1 MLPSCDVEQANRFFA
16 PVIRHDG
23 PVRCADD
30 AVDQFR
36 WLFAAQEVLAYGRD
50 RKLGNQELREAY
62 LFTSFFPE
70 DYPRPFV

>member
-1 MLPSCDVEQANRFFA
+1 MLPLRRGAT
-16 PVIRHDG
+16 G
-23 PVRCADD
+23 GG
-30 AVDQFR
+30 
-36 WLFAAQEVLAYGRD
+36 YGRD